1 MKAFALVCVSLC
13 LALGMLKLFLF
24 VEGTKY
30 FSFKLYCSFSV
41 HNLYHLVFNSLSLK
55 LTFEF
60 RKPRRILLNA
70 KTLLSLNA
78 TFSQSVL
85 S

>member
-30 FSFKLYCSFSV
+30 FSFKLDCSFGV

-60 RKPRRILLNA
+60 RKPRRVLLNA
-70 KTLLSLNA
+70 KTLLSLNT